1 MICECVCV
9 SLRGWA
15 GGLFKHSSPG
25 ARPPVQPGPGEVLSA
40 RLEAGPGQTSVP
52 LSLT

>member
-1 MICECVCV
+1 MSVCVC
-9 SLRGWA
+9 LRAGGCA
-15 GGLFKHSSPG
+15 GGLFKRSSSG

-40 RLEAGPGQTSVP
+40 HLEAGPGQTSVP